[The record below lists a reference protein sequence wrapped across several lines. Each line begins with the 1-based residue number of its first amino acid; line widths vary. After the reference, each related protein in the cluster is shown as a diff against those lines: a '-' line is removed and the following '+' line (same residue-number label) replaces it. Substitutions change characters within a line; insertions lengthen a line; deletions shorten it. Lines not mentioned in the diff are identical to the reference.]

1 MTPPLFQYDCVTVGE
16 SMALFT
22 ADAPGKLA
30 DVSHYTR
37 HIAGAESNVVIGLA
51 RLGLRVAWVSRLGN
65 DQLGHYLQR
74 EISAE
79 GVDCSTTPL
88 LQGERTGL
96 MFKSMSCDGTD
107 PEVEYHRKGSAAST
121 LGPAD
126 LPHALIAQS
135 RHLHLTGILPAL
147 STSCDAL
154 SEAALRQARQL
165 GVRTSFDVNLRPA
178 LWPNEATM
186 RTRLHALAALSDWVM
201 PGLGEAQRLTGLTQP
216 HDIADFY
223 LGLGCQVVILKLGE
237 QGAFLKTAEQEV
249 ITVPAVAV
257 RQVVDTVGAGDG
269 FSAGVISARLDGLPW
284 RQALE
289 RGAWIGARQVQ
300 VKGDIDGLPTRQQ
313 LRAQGLP

>member
-1 MTPPLFQYDCVTVGE
+1 MTHPLFQYDCLTVGE
-16 SMALFT
+16 SMALFM
-22 ADAPGKLA
+22 ADTPGKLA

-51 RLGLRVAWVSRLGN
+51 RLGLRVAWVSRLGK
-65 DQLGHYLQR
+65 DQLGQYVQR

-79 GVDCSTTPL
+79 GVDCSATPL
-88 LQGERTGL
+88 IQGERTGL

-107 PEVEYHRKGSAAST
+107 PEVEYHRKGTAAST
-121 LGPAD
+121 MGPTD
-126 LPHALIAQS
+126 LPQALIAQC
-135 RHLHLTGILPAL
+135 RHLHLTGIFPAL
-147 STSCDAL
+147 SASCDAL
-154 SEAALRQARQL
+154 SEAALRKAREL

-178 LWPNEATM
+178 LWPDETTM
-186 RTRLHALAALSDWVM
+186 RTRLHALASLADWVM
-201 PGLGEAQRLTGLTQP
+201 PGLGEAQRLTGLSQP

-223 LGLGCQVVILKLGE
+223 LSLGCEAVILKLGE

-249 ITVPAVAV
+249 VFVPAVV
-257 RQVVDTVGAGDG
+257 VSQVVDTVGAGDG
-269 FSAGVISARLDGLPW
+269 FAAGVISARLDGLPW

-300 VKGDIDGLPTRQQ
+300 VKGDIDGLPTRQD